1 MATVSNAGA
10 GSSMGNM
17 QTGTRGL
24 SAGDWTRLQRIRG
37 AKTYATVNL
46 ATNKDIAP
54 TTNRQLPYNPS
65 TLIKPVVGTSRIRRT
80 ASQWSDYV
88 ASQTADFVTSK
99 NTGLNGNALSV
110 TRLCDCSTAALPVR
124 LANCARCS
132 VFVHNSI
139 H

>member
-1 MATVSNAGA
+1 MATVSSAGA

-37 AKTYATVNL
+37 AKTYSTVNL
-46 ATNKDIAP
+46 ATDKDIAP

-88 ASQTADFVTSK
+88 ASQTADFVTSA

-110 TRLCDCSTAALPVR
+110 TRLCDCSTVALPVR
-124 LANCARCS
+124 LADCKRCS
-132 VFVHNSI
+132 GFRT
-139 H
+139 